1 MLHVPSRR
9 RKEKGGRGEKLQNVL
24 PDPATFSEI
33 TSIKSY

>member
-1 MLHVPSRR
+1 MYYQEE
-9 RKEKGGRGEKLQNVL
+9 EKKKRGRGQKLQNVL